1 MINLV
6 GDIEGDLATLLGEL
20 GALGDDFDED
30 IQSILDEIGAVDD
43 IRTNVSKENRTH
55 IGMYEHRNVLQ
66 NAIETREAEM
76 IAAID
81 RAVDAMTQSITQ
93 AMATPRVIV
102 RDPETNR
109 IEGSVTAEP
118 VDIRPGADPEQL
130 ANASPAVRELYAS
143 MLRLGQVVAEVIG
156 RPKQIGRDQDG
167 RPFLIK

>member
-1 MINLV
+1 VIDLV
-6 GDIEGDLATLLGEL
+6 GDIEGDLAQLLTEL
-20 GALGDDFDED
+20 DAHGDDIDSD
-30 IQSILDEIGAVDD
+30 VQRILDEIGVIDE
-43 IRTNVSKENRTH
+43 IRTNVSKDKRTH
-55 IGMYEHRNVLQ
+55 VGMREHRKTVQ
-66 NAIETREAEM
+66 DAIEAREAEM

-118 VDIRPGADPEQL
+118 VDIRPGANPEQL

>member
-1 MINLV
+1 MIDLV
-6 GDIEGDLATLLGEL
+6 GDIEGDLAQLLTEL
-20 GALGDDFDED
+20 DAHGDDIDSD
-30 IQSILDEIGAVDD
+30 VQRILDEIGVIDE
-43 IRTNVSKENRTH
+43 IRTNVSKDKRTH
-55 IGMYEHRNVLQ
+55 VGMREHRKTVQ
-66 NAIETREAEM
+66 DAIEAREAEM

-118 VDIRPGADPEQL
+118 VDIRPGANPEQL